1 MRVHG
6 RLEVDP
12 VFMPI
17 VGDFYKGLAVSVPLH
32 LSALGDQVTPERIH
46 DALNKRYEGEAFI
59 QVKAL
64 RDPEALESTY
74 FDVQACN
81 DSNQVDLFVFA
92 NESQA
97 VLIARLDN
105 LGKGASG
112 AAVQT
117 MNIHLGMEEG
127 YAL

>member
-1 MRVHG
+1 MHS
-6 RLEVDP
+6 RLDVSP

-32 LSALGDQVTPERIH
+32 LAALGGHVTPEH
-46 DALNKRYEGEAFI
+46 LHAALNERYREEAFI
-59 QVKAL
+59 NVKPL
-64 RDPEALESTY
+64 RDPDALESTY

-81 DSNQVDLFVFA
+81 DSNQVDIFVFA

-117 MNIHLGMEEG
+117 MNVHLGVEES